1 MTSFISPSLANR
13 YSKMQNEMMHNRIYW
28 DTIVLLYFGV
38 LSFLRSKSSEDR
50 IKLTLNLSRDSPTVI

>member
-1 MTSFISPSLANR
+1 
-13 YSKMQNEMMHNRIYW
+13 MQNEMMHNRIYW